1 MHNELTLKYFFDR
14 QHAGAIEKSDG
25 RYTAEYGTVDQGDVI
40 QIEVL
45 MEDNVIQQARFQCY
59 GSVVSIAACEFV
71 CRWLEGKNLEQVT
84 TLQPWVILKGLGL
97 TSLHNHVAWRLIEC
111 IKQFP

>member
-14 QHAGAIEKSDG
+14 QHAGAIEKKHG
-25 RYTAEYGTVDQGDVI
+25 RYTAKYGTIEQGDEVRI
-40 QIEVL
+40 DVL
-45 MEDNVIQQARFQCY
+45 MENNLIQQARFQCY

-71 CRWLEGKNLEQVT
+71 CRWLEGKTLKQAI
-84 TLQPWVILKGLGL
+84 TLQPWVILEGLGL

-111 IKQFP
+111 IKQLQ